1 MVCSKIDGVERRFKQ
16 LQDDIAHE
24 SNEFTE
30 EILDTLERKLVEKE
44 KEAAAMERSYLC
56 SKVEFEQRVKTLQ
69 NKIASDRIESKMKLE
84 ILQKKLVEKEKE
96 AAMERSYLCSKIE
109 LEQRVKTLQNKI
121 ASDRI
126 ESKRNFGILENRF
139 VEIKTSESSME
150 GHPKIEELERRF
162 DELQYQQSY
171 YNDLLSIMICASIAL
186 IGWLFVYPCTPRIGR
201 LLCDFSSWSMSG
213 FFSSLFE

>member
-1 MVCSKIDGVERRFKQ
+1 
-16 LQDDIAHE
+16 
-24 SNEFTE
+24 
-30 EILDTLERKLVEKE
+30 
-44 KEAAAMERSYLC
+44 MERSYLC

-69 NKIASDRIESKMKLE
+69 NKIASDRRIESKRNLE
-84 ILQKKLVEKEKE
+84 ILQKKLVKKEKE
-96 AAMERSYLCSKIE
+96 AAVERSYLCSKIE

-150 GHPKIEELERRF
+150 GRPKIEELERRF